1 MDNLSEYKNTIKQ
14 KDLEI
19 NEKNVEI
26 SKLQSKLE
34 RVTYNYEDL
43 DVKYDKIV
51 KSISKEQLRG
61 LLD

>member
-19 NEKNVEI
+19 NEKNAEI
-26 SKLQSKLE
+26 LKLQSKLE

-51 KSISKEQLRG
+51 KSLSKEQLRG